1 MTKTVDLEAKTCCS
15 LSSESEQFALK
26 DSALKEQDRNLNSGS
41 SVSQIEHVSMICPSV
56 NDAPQSK
63 HSDFNSEVEI
73 LTVFPF
79 FFPHIRNLESR
90 GRTEPVPS
98 GNFSLKSTY
107 TQPDFQQS
115 H

>member
-1 MTKTVDLEAKTCCS
+1 MKDL
-15 LSSESEQFALK
+15 
-26 DSALKEQDRNLNSGS
+26 ALKEQDRNLNSAS
-41 SVSQIEHVSMICPSV
+41 SVSQIEHV
-56 NDAPQSK
+56 NDVPHSK

-73 LTVFPF
+73 LTVFF
-79 FFPHIRNLESR
+79 FFLHIRNLESR

-107 TQPDFQQS
+107 MQPDFQQS